1 MLNLPYAMI
10 EKVFLWSVAHF
21 ECRESDVYDIIV
33 LVTLLEQSINDV
45 GDRIIYWW
53 LYQPSPASM

>member
-1 MLNLPYAMI
+1 MI

>member
-33 LVTLLEQSINDV
+33 LVTESFIGDSINRHQHRCNRLV
-45 GDRIIYWW
+45 L
-53 LYQPSPASM
+53 LYGLNY

>member
-21 ECRESDVYDIIV
+21 ECRESDVYDIIA

-45 GDRIIYWW
+45 GDRIIYW
-53 LYQPSPASM
+53 